1 MSYLAV
7 IHFMSQIFERDEYTL
22 DITMPMMITTQKL
35 ISFGFSYNDGSL
47 PVESLTINQKS
58 QMIK

>member
-1 MSYLAV
+1 MGYLAV
-7 IHFMSQIFERDEYTL
+7 IHFMSQMIDRDDYTL

-35 ISFGFSYNDGSL
+35 IYFGFSFNDGSL
-47 PVESLTINQKS
+47 PVENLTTNQKS